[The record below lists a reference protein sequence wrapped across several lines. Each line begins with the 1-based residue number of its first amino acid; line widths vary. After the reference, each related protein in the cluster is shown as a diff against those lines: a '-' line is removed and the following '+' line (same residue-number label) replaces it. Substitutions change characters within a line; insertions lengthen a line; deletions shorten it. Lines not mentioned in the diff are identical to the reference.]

1 MFSSTW
7 TLNKDVYKTRQWNSY
22 CCNNLHGKQ
31 CARWQVNRPITFML
45 ASKRQAPR
53 QFVKPPRL
61 GHGSFMLKLKY
72 FHLLWICCRLAVGL
86 LWVQAFDLLYN
97 LHNKAT
103 TNRSN
108 GVWALITVY
117 WLNSIL
123 VKTLTSFFCLTS
135 RSTSG
140 GKIFA
145 GHSDL
150 RRTCWIASVIL
161 KVAFCCPC
169 QTFPII
175 WRTCRQYFTCVCLY
189 FPLEFLNQNK

>member
-1 MFSSTW
+1 MFSSAW

-97 LHNKAT
+97 LHNKST

-117 WLNSIL
+117 WLDSIL
-123 VKTLTSFFCLTS
+123 VKTLTSFFLFNKSIDEWRKDFCWSFRLKEDMLNSIGYTES
-135 RSTSG
+135 SFLLPVSNISDHMTHLQT
-140 GKIFA
+140 IFHMRLFVFSA
-145 GHSDL
+145 
-150 RRTCWIASVIL
+150 RI
-161 KVAFCCPC
+161 P
-169 QTFPII
+169 
-175 WRTCRQYFTCVCLY
+175 
-189 FPLEFLNQNK
+189 